1 MSGKK
6 PNPIQEKREC
16 RAHME
21 SACKTYNARLNDLT
35 LITVEKNRSDDNV
48 QIVRDT
54 LRAAQA
60 ADATTVLIQ
69 TGPFVWKF
77 REQISKRDEKF
88 FINNTFQSEIQEGK
102 KLIPKQD
109 FNDDE
114 ITSLMQS
121 LKRTYHLMTLPE
133 REVIWRHVIDMLKAY
148 AQYLGCDKK
157 LLDLEKQIK
166 LLAKS

>member
-1 MSGKK
+1 MSVKK
-6 PNPIQEKREC
+6 PNLIQEKREC
-16 RAHME
+16 HTHKD

-35 LITVEKNRSDDNV
+35 SIAVEKNRSDDNV

-60 ADATTVLIQ
+60 ADATTVLIK
-69 TGPFVWKF
+69 TGPFVWKY
-77 REQISKRDEKF
+77 REQISKRDENF
-88 FINNTFQSEIQEGK
+88 FINNKFQSEIDESK
-102 KLIPKQD
+102 RLVTKQD

-121 LKRTYHLMTLPE
+121 LKRTYHLMTMPE

-148 AQYLGCDKK
+148 AQFLGCEKK
-157 LLDLEKQIK
+157 LLEIEQEIK
-166 LLAKS
+166 LLAK